1 MKAVD
6 EKNALRM
13 LINHVTCILE
23 RYITFKITNEKTL
36 DFNCFYVMFYV
47 VTAALEM
54 PMAICH
60 IVTQTIKITLQC
72 APGHVIV
79 GNWIRTNVD
88 AGHWTLQESVSC
100 TTQPESL

>member
-1 MKAVD
+1 
-6 EKNALRM
+6 
-13 LINHVTCILE
+13 
-23 RYITFKITNEKTL
+23 
-36 DFNCFYVMFYV
+36 MFYV

-79 GNWIRTNVD
+79 GNWIRASVD
-88 AGHWTLQESVSC
+88 AGHSGCWRVSAA
-100 TTQPESL
+100 QHSQSHFEGSGLSEA